1 MQVINNNN
9 LPTASITELTA
20 LQGNLKFLSKDNY
33 KKLKKSIEKHGFY
46 IPVYVWIDENG
57 KKWLLDGTQRSR
69 VLTAEKWLEPIP
81 YLTIKAP
88 DIATA
93 TQRLL
98 TITSQYGTITQEG
111 LDEFIATF
119 ELPEAE
125 TLDMTHFD
133 AIFNFSIDQ
142 PEEQSAP
149 EVEKEDFGDVFSAV
163 GKMYALGEHRIVCGD
178 PKEAEVAPEKMDA
191 YRKKYQK
198 IITGSETGWQEATP
212 EVEFNN

>member
-1 MQVINNNN
+1 M
-9 LPTASITELTA
+9 
-20 LQGNLKFLSKDNY
+20 K
-33 KKLKKSIEKHGFY
+33 
-46 IPVYVWIDENG
+46 ENG
-57 KKWLLDGTQRSR
+57 FFVPIFVWFNDNISYVLDAHQRLR
-69 VLTAEKWLEPIP
+69 VLTTEKIKFENTGYEIP
-81 YLTIKAP
+81 YVEIYASDRKDA
-88 DIATA
+88 ATKTLVA
-93 TQRLL
+93 
-98 TITSQYGTITQEG
+98 TSQYGTITQEG

-149 EVEKEDFGDVFSAV
+149 EVEKEDFGDVFSEV
-163 GKMYALGEHRIVCGD
+163 GKMYALGDHRIVCGD